1 MKNILYISKYNGIV
15 GGIERYMQKSAEL
28 LRRNSFAVHYLY
40 TENGGKEPESFA
52 NAFDTVQIFSP
63 ENNWLK
69 NADMVIIHNII
80 GVEYLPFMPEKKT
93 FFFAHDHNIY
103 CQRHHYY
110 TPIGRKNCHRK
121 YNKFICKLCSL
132 GRNEAPPLAEYRKLP
147 ALVLSDFMAEN
158 LRKNGFEKVV
168 KLPAF
173 IKTAE
178 KEHNFMPDGVLRI
191 LFLGQLIRGKG
202 ADLMLKTFKDL
213 VKVGIPFTCTIAGDG
228 KDRIMLKKMVEK
240 FKLCDKVTFTGF
252 VSEPEKLWDDCDV
265 FFFPVR
271 WQEPFGLVGLEAMA
285 HGIPV
290 VAFDTGGVRE
300 WLSSSENGIVVPEKK
315 TIGAAGMLGVLAQNR
330 KLLESMGKRGTELAK
345 EKFSEEQFVKKFQQL
360 LELLQ

>member
-1 MKNILYISKYNGIV
+1 MTNILYIGKYNGIV

-28 LRRNSFAVHYLY
+28 LRRNGFAVHYLY

-52 NAFDTVQIFSP
+52 NAFDSVQIFSP

-80 GVEYLPFMPEKKT
+80 GVEYLPFMPKEKT

-110 TPIGRKNCHRK
+110 TPIGRINCHRK

-173 IKTAE
+173 IKTTE

-202 ADLMLKTFKDL
+202 TDLMLKTLAELD
-213 VKVGIPFTCTIAGDG
+213 IPFECTIAGDG
-228 KDRIMLKKMVEK
+228 KDRQMLEALVKKY
-240 FKLCDKVTFTGF
+240 KLQKKVHFTGF
-252 VSEPEKLWDDCDV
+252 VSEPEKLWDNCDV
-265 FFFPVR
+265 FFFPIR

-285 HGIPV
+285 HGVPV
-290 VAFDTGGVRE
+290 VAFDLGGVRE
-300 WLSSSENGIVVPEKK
+300 WLSDLENGIAIPEKNVVA
-315 TIGAAGMLGVLAQNR
+315 AAGFLGSLSGNR
-330 KLLESMGKRGTELAK
+330 EALEDMGNRGRKLAK
-345 EKFSEEQFVKKFQQL
+345 EKFSEENFIKNFNKLCGVL
-360 LELLQ
+360 L

>member
-1 MKNILYISKYNGIV
+1 MTNILYIGKYNGIV

-40 TENGGKEPESFA
+40 TEDGGKEPENFA

-69 NADMVIIHNII
+69 NADMVIIHNIT

-110 TPIGRKNCHRK
+110 FPVGRINCHRK

-132 GRNEAPPLAEYRKLP
+132 GRNEAPPLAEYRKFP

-173 IKTAE
+173 IKTTE
-178 KEHNFMPDGVLRI
+178 KEHNFIPDGVLRI

-202 ADLMLKTFKDL
+202 ADLMLKTLAKLD
-213 VKVGIPFTCTIAGDG
+213 IPFRCTIAGEG
-228 KDRIMLKKMVEK
+228 KDRRILESMVEK
-240 FKLCDKVTFTGF
+240 YGLQSKVFFTGF
-252 VSEPEKLWDDCDV
+252 ISDPAELWSNSDV
-265 FFFPVR
+265 LFFPIR
-271 WQEPFGLVGLEAMA
+271 WQEPFGLVGLEALA
-285 HGIPV
+285 HGVPV
-290 VAFDTGGVRE
+290 ISFDLGGVRE
-300 WLSSSENGIVVPEKK
+300 YLSDVCGALIPEKNIKQATETLTQFYRQPELLK
-315 TIGAAGMLGVLAQNR
+315 TMGQNGLTLV
-330 KLLESMGKRGTELAK
+330 KNQFSEKQFV
-345 EKFSEEQFVKKFQQL
+345 EKFK
-360 LELLQ
+360 ELIGGLQ